1 MLAPVPTWKTV
12 QSIAKKLP
20 GAEESTSYGTPA
32 FKVKGKLFARLKENE
47 TQLVVHVPIAERAL
61 LVEFNPKV
69 FGVTPHYEKHPYVLV
84 ELAHVERDELVQLLE
99 DAWRMVA
106 PKRLLA
112 AHDAKR

>member
-1 MLAPVPTWKTV
+1 MLAPVPSWKTV

-47 TQLVVHVPIAERAL
+47 KQVVVHVPIAERAL

-69 FGVTPHYEKHPYVLV
+69 FVVTPHYEKYPYVLV
-84 ELAHVERDELVQLLE
+84 ELAHVEKGELAQLIE